1 MVLTWEAIAALA
13 RAVIHRTVTEDGV
26 VHAGLVALKIR
37 KSSEGLVAAGSVA
50 GKGLAWSEILLV
62 TEGTWS
68 ESTGVRATED
78 LLGGGR
84 RFRTRVLAHVHCWIA
99 SNTRNLLW
107 NIPADAIASA
117 TGRARQ
123 AGSHGRG
130 LVHLE
135 VFERKL
141 FDLHWRRVHVR

>member
-1 MVLTWEAIAALA
+1 MLDQMVLTWESIATLA

-37 KSSEGLVAAGSVA
+37 KSSEGLVTAGSVA
-50 GKGLAWSEILLV
+50 SKGLAWF
-62 TEGTWS
+62 
-68 ESTGVRATED
+68 
-78 LLGGGR
+78 GGGR
-84 RFRTRVLAHVHCWIA
+84 SVRTRVLAHAHCWIA

-123 AGSHGRG
+123 AGRHGRS